1 MSYCEDYPC
10 CGHTPADPCARQWYD
25 EPYAFDTSVNPH
37 ALCDHESGDCDV
49 EPCCDSC
56 GAYDECDC
64 GDEPDDYDYA
74 NDGGE
79 DAHLD
84 SYMEDFM
91 SSGAFGD

>member
-1 MSYCEDYPC
+1 MSYCEDYPA
-10 CGHTPADPCARQWYD
+10 CGHTPQDPCARQWYD
-25 EPYAFDTSVNPH
+25 EPYAFDTSRNPH
-37 ALCDHESGDCDV
+37 ALCEHEYGICDA
-49 EPCCDSC
+49 E
-56 GAYDECDC
+56 YDEPEIE
-64 GDEPDDYDYA
+64 DESYDYA